1 MELEGAGGSQRHR
14 VVSYRALIGLAG
26 AGLVVAG
33 VAIAVGSPAGLRS
46 VLGIPGT
53 LLLPGLLLSFL
64 IFPPRTIDGTLR
76 WVVSVA
82 LSLTL
87 AMAVGLSVV
96 EILGRVSAQGVG
108 ESDIG
113 IALLLV
119 WPALARANQQ
129 SVSIPIPRHISRG
142 VLVVGVCVLGALVA
156 AIMLMRAP
164 APGSKFVTLALDA
177 REGRVPV
184 VQVANHGTGHNAYL
198 LVVHTQQKQDVL
210 SRVINPSPGVVL
222 DLRLGPVEQL
232 KSGTRVFVQLR
243 PLSGRVFR
251 SLSFYVQAGRSG
263 GTAAA

>member
-119 WPALARANQQ
+119 WPALARAHQQ
-129 SVSIPIPRHISRG
+129 SASIPIPGHINRG
-142 VLVVGVCVLGALVA
+142 VPVVGVCVIGALLA
-156 AIMLMRAP
+156 AIVLMRAP

-177 REGRVPV
+177 REGSTPV

-198 LVVHTQQKQDVL
+198 LVAFTQQKPDVL

-222 DLRLGPVEQL
+222 DVGLGPVEQL

-251 SLSFYVQAGRSG
+251 SLSFYVRAGQNA
-263 GTAAA
+263 GTAGV